1 MTYGDDRQAFH
12 VNDLPIEPLSEERR
26 IDLIRFIIR
35 VHLDCTVFGGEDPKI
50 DLARDISVTRE
61 EIVFHA
67 ARAARLYNRGPGAF
81 NRELFMHVVRE
92 AVDLYLANK
101 LGPLA

>member
-1 MTYGDDRQAFH
+1 MMYNDGLSFLA
-12 VNDLPIEPLSEERR
+12 NDLPFEPLSEERR

-35 VHLDCTVFGGEDPKI
+35 VHLDRTVFGGDDPKI

-61 EIVFHA
+61 EVVFHA
-67 ARAARLYNRGPGAF
+67 ARAARLYNQGPGAF

-92 AVDLYLANK
+92 AVDLYMAKK
-101 LGPLA
+101 LGPLV

>member
-1 MTYGDDRQAFH
+1 MTYSDDRQIFLA
-12 VNDLPIEPLSEERR
+12 NDLPFEPLSEERR
-26 IDLIRFIIR
+26 IDLIRFAVR
-35 VHLDCTVFGGEDPKI
+35 VHLDRTVFGGENPKI

-67 ARAARLYNRGPGAF
+67 AQAARLYNQGPGAF

-92 AVDLYLANK
+92 AVDLYMAKK
-101 LGPLA
+101 LGPIV